1 MKPTKDITGI
11 CPIIATPFTPDG
23 EVDYD
28 SLVNLLRSLA
38 KGGCDGLTLFGIAGE
53 YYKLNDAE
61 SRRMVEITVRE
72 CRAAGVPSIISVTEH
87 STKLAAEQ
95 AREWQAA
102 GADCLMLLPPF
113 FLKPGAAAIRAHIA
127 AVARAVDIPI
137 MVQYAPEQTGV
148 GIDPAVF
155 AAIFAEF
162 PHVCHYKIEC
172 RPPGSYISKFL
183 GLTQNKAGVFIGN
196 AGFQIIECHLRGAI
210 GAMPGCSM
218 WDIYIDIWS
227 ACKRGDYAA
236 ATRTHTSLLGMLNH
250 IRQDVEQIIHY
261 EKRILHRR
269 GLIATPHCRIP
280 SFTPDPVYDELFES
294 HYQTLEPL
302 FTKL

>member
-155 AAIFAEF
+155 ATLIEYPWPGNVRELEHVVQRAVIYCRDGRLHPSHL
-162 PHVCHYKIEC
+162 PHHVV
-172 RPPGSYISKFL
+172 
-183 GLTQNKAGVFIGN
+183 AGN
-196 AGFQIIECHLRGAI
+196 AGPTNDPTVVLSSFEKPLMVAPAPEQEIRTLGNQIALNEKEIIE
-210 GAMPGCSM
+210 
-218 WDIYIDIWS
+218 
-227 ACKRGDYAA
+227 
-236 ATRTHTSLLGMLNH
+236 
-250 IRQDVEQIIHY
+250 
-261 EKRILHRR
+261 
-269 GLIATPHCRIP
+269 
-280 SFTPDPVYDELFES
+280 
-294 HYQTLEPL
+294 QTL
-302 FTKL
+302 FKNSFSRTKTAKELGVSRVTLYNKMKKYGLQN